1 MNFNPHHP
9 RGWRLSAWFSNFDA
23 ASEISI
29 HTTLAGGDK
38 SMGLKRLRRI
48 ISIHTTLAGG
58 DGSVSGY
65 RERVRHFNP
74 HHPRGWRPPHR
85 RYRKGPPQFQSTP
98 PSRVATCALL
108 DNAGRRADFNPHHPR
123 GWRLGNKGVVGNAH
137 LISIHTTLAGGDPSG
152 SCFPRSLHYFNPHHP
167 RGWRPIANEV
177 GKTPQG

>member
-1 MNFNPHHP
+1 MLPGPEISLNFNPHHP

-98 PSRVATCALL
+98 PSRVATYRKR
-108 DNAGRRADFNPHHPR
+108 GRQDPAR
-123 GWRLGNKGVVGNAH
+123 V
-137 LISIHTTLAGGDPSG
+137 ISIHTTLAGGDCIFFFITCNTEQISIHTTLAG
-152 SCFPRSLHYFNPHHP
+152 GDL
-167 RGWRPIANEV
+167 
-177 GKTPQG
+177 